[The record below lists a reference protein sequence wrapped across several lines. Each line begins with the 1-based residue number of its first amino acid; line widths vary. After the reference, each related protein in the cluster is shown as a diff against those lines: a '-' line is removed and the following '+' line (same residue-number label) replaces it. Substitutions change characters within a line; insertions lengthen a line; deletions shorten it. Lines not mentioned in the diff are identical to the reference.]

1 MMRDDKLYARLYI
14 KMKRLMSLNARDN
27 RHLYEPIQKQLK
39 DLRDHGEVSQKVI
52 ELAPYLPWR

>member
-1 MMRDDKLYARLYI
+1 MKNDQRYIDLYV

-39 DLRDHGEVSQKVI
+39 DLRDHGEVSEKVI
-52 ELAPYLPWR
+52 ELAPYMPWR

>member
-1 MMRDDKLYARLYI
+1 MRDDKLYTELYV

-27 RHLYEPIQKQLK
+27 RHLYEPIQQQLK
-39 DLRDHGEVSQKVI
+39 DLRDRGEVSQKTI